1 MTARLANPSHGRYL
15 GALKLNPNESWG
27 RRSSAVEHPLRKRV
41 VGGSNPSAG
50 TTLLQSK
57 IGLERTEAYF
67 RAIGRR
73 GNGIGE
79 GHSDAVESR
88 GYTGVTFERAAIS

>member
-1 MTARLANPSHGRYL
+1 MAACLANPTPGRYL
-15 GALKLNPNESWG
+15 GALKLNPNEPWG
-27 RRSSAVEHPLRKRV
+27 RRSSVVEHPLRKRV

-57 IGLERTEAYF
+57 IGLERTGAHL

-73 GNGIGE
+73 N
-79 GHSDAVESR
+79 DTVR
-88 GYTGVTFERAAIS
+88 RN